1 MKLALSQRQHLAD
14 MLKDSANVILA
25 ALVLA
30 GFVDRQ
36 AQWPLVSTGLI
47 LYGTLIYIKTALRR
61 SG

>member
-1 MKLALSQRQHLAD
+1 MKLALSQHQHLAD

-36 AQWPLVSTGLI
+36 AHGP
-47 LYGTLIYIKTALRR
+47 
-61 SG
+61 

>member
-36 AQWPLVSTGLI
+36 AQWPLVANGLI
-47 LYGTLIYIKTALRR
+47 LYGMLIYITTTLRKR
-61 SG
+61 G